1 MAAGEVSAR
10 AHALTNE
17 LIELNA
23 ANYTAWAWRWRC
35 VAAALADE
43 EAAAAAGGGAGGIG
57 ADGPRAGSRGARV
70 CLRLREARRSGI
82 QRANADV
89 RLRCALFCVCVCVRS
104 ADG

>member
-70 CLRLREARRSGI
+70 LALAQARRSGI
-82 QRANADV
+82 QRATLMYA
-89 RLRCALFCVCVCVRS
+89 CAVLCMQR
-104 ADG
+104 